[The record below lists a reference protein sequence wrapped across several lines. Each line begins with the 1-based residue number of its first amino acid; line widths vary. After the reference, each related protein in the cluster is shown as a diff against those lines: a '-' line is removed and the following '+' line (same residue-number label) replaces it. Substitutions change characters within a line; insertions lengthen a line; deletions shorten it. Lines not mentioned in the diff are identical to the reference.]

1 MKKIYLT
8 AGLVAIAAFSAGQF
22 AFAADAPGSKCTKI
36 GQTSSVNGQ
45 KLTCSLI
52 WVASGSAAPTVTPSK
67 SSAKSNSIQ
76 SKSFRL
82 DSISFNSELGS
93 AGASARVTNISKN
106 KLTATMNVSIFAS
119 DGKTVAVSM
128 FGIVNEVGPGQTV
141 TVTFMS
147 VSGELP
153 NGTFKYSFQVDAEF

>member
-1 MKKIYLT
+1 MKKKYLIP
-8 AGLVAIAAFSAGQF
+8 GLVVIAAFSVGQF
-22 AFAADAPGSKCTKI
+22 AFAATTPGSKCTKV
-36 GQTSSVNGQ
+36 GQTSNVNGQ

-52 WVASGSAAPTVTPSK
+52 WVASGKAVPSATPSK
-67 SSAKSNSIQ
+67 SPAKSNSVQ

-82 DSISFNSELGS
+82 ESISFNSELGS
-93 AGASARVTNISKN
+93 AGATARVTNISKN
-106 KLTATMNVSIFAS
+106 KRTATMNVSIFAS

-128 FGIVNEVGPGQTV
+128 LGVVNEVGPGQTV

-153 NGTFKYSFQVDAEF
+153 TGTFKYSFQVDAEF

>member
-1 MKKIYLT
+1 
-8 AGLVAIAAFSAGQF
+8 
-22 AFAADAPGSKCTKI
+22 
-36 GQTSSVNGQ
+36 
-45 KLTCSLI
+45 
-52 WVASGSAAPTVTPSK
+52 
-67 SSAKSNSIQ
+67 
-76 SKSFRL
+76 
-82 DSISFNSELGS
+82 LGS

-106 KLTATMNVSIFAS
+106 KRTATMNVSIFAS

-153 NGTFKYSFQVDAEF
+153 NGTFKYSFQVDTEF